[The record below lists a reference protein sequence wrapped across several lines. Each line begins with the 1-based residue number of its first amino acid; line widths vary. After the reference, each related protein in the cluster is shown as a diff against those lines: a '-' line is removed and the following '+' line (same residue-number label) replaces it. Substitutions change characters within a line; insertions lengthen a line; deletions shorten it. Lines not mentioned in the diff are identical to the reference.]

1 MKKEMIDLRNRNI
14 VALLR
19 DKKRNLALAGAK
31 VSKTE
36 LVETVMSAQPWAHY
50 VDFDYAS
57 RMMHRLWQKGPE
69 ALGCRGL
76 ALRKWL
82 DLAEQ
87 VKDVMASTK
96 LSNVNSALT
105 YVLNF
110 RRPPRFYISPRTIDE
125 LIRRCA

>member
-19 DKKRNLALAGAK
+19 DKRHNLALAG
-31 VSKTE
+31 SKASKAE
-36 LVETVMSAQPWAHY
+36 LVEAVMSAQPWVHY

-69 ALGCRGL
+69 ALGCSGL

-87 VKDVMASTK
+87 VKDVMTSKK
-96 LSNVNSALT
+96 LTNVNAALT

-110 RRPPRFYISPRTIDE
+110 RRPPCFYISPRTLNQ